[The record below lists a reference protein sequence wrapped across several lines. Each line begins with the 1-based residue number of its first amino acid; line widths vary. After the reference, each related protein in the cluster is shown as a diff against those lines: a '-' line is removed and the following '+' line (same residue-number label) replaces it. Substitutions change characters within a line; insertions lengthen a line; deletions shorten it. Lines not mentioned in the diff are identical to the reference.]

1 MKKRIYLVAFSI
13 GAIMA
18 VLLTFIKLPYYVTMP
33 GTAQK
38 LDPLVHVKGGDQDD
52 GDFMLTT
59 IRMGRA
65 NVISYALAKVRKY
78 YDLYPVEAIKQ
89 QGESDEEY
97 TLRQLHM
104 MENSKQTAIAVAYE
118 KAGKPIT
125 YKFLGVYVIRVLP
138 DMPASQYLRPGDRIV
153 AVDEKKLQSAEQ
165 FIEYVGQKAKGE
177 TVKITFERKGKKKT
191 VQLAL
196 KPFPENPKRVGIGI
210 SLVTDSEIVT
220 NPSVEIKSEEIG
232 GPSAGLMFSLEIYD
246 QLVEEDITKGYT
258 IAGTGTINEKG
269 EVGPIGGISQKI
281 IAADK
286 AGADIF
292 FAPNEKGAKDSNY
305 QEALKTAKDIGT
317 KMKIVPVDTFDD
329 ALRYLQTL
337 K

>member
-1 MKKRIYLVAFSI
+1 
-13 GAIMA
+13 
-18 VLLTFIKLPYYVTMP
+18 
-33 GTAQK
+33 
-38 LDPLVHVKGGDQDD
+38 
-52 GDFMLTT
+52 
-59 IRMGRA
+59 
-65 NVISYALAKVRKY
+65 
-78 YDLYPVEAIKQ
+78 
-89 QGESDEEY
+89 
-97 TLRQLHM
+97 
-104 MENSKQTAIAVAYE
+104 
-118 KAGKPIT
+118 
-125 YKFLGVYVIRVLP
+125 
-138 DMPASQYLRPGDRIV
+138 
-153 AVDEKKLQSAEQ
+153 
-165 FIEYVGQKAKGE
+165 
-177 TVKITFERKGKKKT
+177 VKITFERKGKKKT

>member
-1 MKKRIYLVAFSI
+1 MKKRIYLVVFSI
-13 GAIMA
+13 GAIIA
-18 VLLTFIKLPYYVTMP
+18 VLFTFIKLPYYVTMP

-38 LDPLVHVKGGDQDD
+38 LEPLVHVKGGDEDD

-59 IRMGRA
+59 VRMGRA
-65 NVISYALAKVRKY
+65 NVVSYALAKVRKY
-78 YDLYPVEAIKQ
+78 YELYPVEAVKQ

-104 MENSKQTAIAVAYE
+104 MEGSKQTAIAVAYK

-125 YKFLGVYVIRVLP
+125 YKFLGVYVMRVLP
-138 DMPASQYLRPGDRIV
+138 DMPASQYLQPGDRIV
-153 AVDEKKLQSAEQ
+153 EVDGKKLQSVEQ
-165 FIEYVGQKAKGE
+165 FIEYVGQKTKGE
-177 TVKITFERKGKKKT
+177 TVKLTFERKGKKKT
-191 VQLAL
+191 VSLVLQ
-196 KPFPENPKRVGIGI
+196 PFPENPERVGIGI
-210 SLVTDSEIVT
+210 SLVTDREIVAD
-220 NPSVEIKSEEIG
+220 PPVEIKSEEIG
-232 GPSAGLMFSLEIYD
+232 GPSAGLMFSLEIYN
-246 QLVEEDITKGYT
+246 QLVEEDITNGYT

-269 EVGPIGGISQKI
+269 EIGPIGGISQKI

-292 FAPNEKGAKDSNY
+292 FAPNEKGAEDSNY

-329 ALRYLQTL
+329 ALHYLQTL

>member
-292 FAPNEKGAKDSNY
+292 FAPNEKGAEDSNY

-317 KMKIVPVDTFDD
+317 KMKIVPIDTFDD

>member
-220 NPSVEIKSEEIG
+220 TPSVEIKSEEIG